1 MPVPSFWLLFW
12 PVGILFLHYNLVEL
26 NFVLFQLLF
35 WNKTQ
40 TFTSWCLI
48 HGWKLGIWW
57 GARICYYGKT
67 GGSLGSQSRLTR
79 RELGTRNPTL
89 LQHLVQG
96 HQDQLHEQ
104 KCCSWCLLHKK
115 RQVWRF
121 KDRPWKIKGIS
132 SGLLPLTQT
141 TDTHPKIQS
150 SPQASVRTYVE
161 GKINTQSL

>member
-57 GARICYYGKT
+57 GARSCYYGKT
-67 GGSLGSQSRLTR
+67 GGSLGSQSHVSRGGNWARGIPLCSSTSSR
-79 RELGTRNPTL
+79 GTKTNYMSRNAALDASCTRNAKFGGLRIDLGRLRAFPPACYLLPKPLILTL
-89 LQHLVQG
+89 KSSLPL
-96 HQDQLHEQ
+96 
-104 KCCSWCLLHKK
+104 
-115 RQVWRF
+115 RQVWE
-121 KDRPWKIKGIS
+121 PMLKG
-132 SGLLPLTQT
+132 
-141 TDTHPKIQS
+141 
-150 SPQASVRTYVE
+150 R
-161 GKINTQSL
+161 